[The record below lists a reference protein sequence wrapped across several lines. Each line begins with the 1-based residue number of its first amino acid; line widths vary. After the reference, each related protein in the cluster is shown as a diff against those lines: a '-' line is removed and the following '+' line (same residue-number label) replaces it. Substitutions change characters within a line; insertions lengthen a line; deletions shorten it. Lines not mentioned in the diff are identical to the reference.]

1 MMLLTDRRRH
11 RWASTHEQIRL
22 YHIYIYIIYVYA
34 NTQSI
39 HRIHK
44 WHVHHVLLSSYLLI
58 FSSTKWSGNLTQST
72 SPWWRGAPK
81 LEVLLPAL
89 LRSQKIW
96 IQSTGDEFCQCWTNL
111 SENPSL
117 VSRIVVTGGRFGD
130 IFPILFQQLQVGFR
144 DTSQIRS

>member
-22 YHIYIYIIYVYA
+22 YHIYIYISYMCMQTPSLYIESTNDMYIMY
-34 NTQSI
+34 
-39 HRIHK
+39 
-44 WHVHHVLLSSYLLI
+44 SYLLI